1 MILRAARR
9 ADHKLESLFVGCIQI
24 SAYRRGFF
32 YGCKFLFSRVLKIIV
47 KNNRFFSVG
56 ACVVRKKVSLLHSQS
71 GARVA
76 QTSVTARFEETQSHV
91 L

>member
-47 KNNRFFSVG
+47 KNNRFFFGWCLCSPEKG
-56 ACVVRKKVSLLHSQS
+56 LTFALPIRGKGSTNECYR
-71 GARVA
+71 
-76 QTSVTARFEETQSHV
+76 TF
-91 L
+91 